1 MADLRY
7 WLGFNCVRGIGPAR
21 LRALID
27 YFGDLQPAWHGTVED
42 LRDAGLDRRSI
53 QNLLTARQQVDL
65 DRLLQQLEHSG
76 AQALTWQDDAYP
88 AQLRTVYDPPP
99 VLFVRG
105 TLTTVDRWAV
115 ALVGTRKPTAYGR
128 EVARQLASELARHAV
143 TVVSGLARGIDAE
156 VHRAALDAGGRTIAV
171 LGSGVDVIY
180 PYEHRRL
187 AADIVQAG
195 ALVADYPLGT
205 QPEASNFP
213 PRNRIISGLSLGVVV
228 VEAGQTS
235 GALITAQFAAEQ
247 GREVLAVPGS
257 ILSRSSDGPN
267 RLLREGARVVLSA
280 DDILQELSL
289 TQVAHQAEAQALLP
303 ADETEALLIR
313 HLSSEPRHIDE
324 VGQATALPIA
334 LVSST
339 LTMLELKGWV
349 RQVGAMHYVL
359 AHDIL

>member
-27 YFGDLQPAWHGTVED
+27 YFGDLQPAWHGTAED

-53 QNLLTARQQVDL
+53 QNLLTARQQLDL
-65 DRLLQQLEHSG
+65 DQLLNQLARSG
-76 AQALTWQDDAYP
+76 TQALTWQDDAYP
-88 AQLRTVYDPPP
+88 ARLRTVYDPPP

-105 TLTTVDRWAV
+105 SLTPADEWAV
-115 ALVGTRKPTAYGR
+115 AMVGTRKPTAYGR
-128 EVARQLASELARHAV
+128 EVARQLSGELARRGV

-187 AADIVQAG
+187 AADIVLAG

-205 QPEASNFP
+205 QPEAGNFP

-247 GREVLAVPGS
+247 GRDVLAVPGS

-280 DDILQELSL
+280 DDILQELNLS
-289 TQVAHQAEAQALLP
+289 QVEHQAEARALLP

-313 HLSSEPRHIDE
+313 QLSSEPRHIDD

-339 LTMLELKGWV
+339 LTILELKGWV

-359 AHDIL
+359 AHDIP

>member
-21 LRALID
+21 LRGLID
-27 YFGDLQPAWHGTVED
+27 YFGDLQPAWHGTAED

-53 QNLLTARQQVDL
+53 QNLLTARQQLDL
-65 DRLLQQLEHSG
+65 DQLLQQLARSG
-76 AQALTWQDDAYP
+76 AKALTWQDDTYP

-105 TLTTVDRWAV
+105 TLTAGDHWAV

-128 EVARQLASELARHAV
+128 EVARQLAGELTRHGI
-143 TVVSGLARGIDAE
+143 TIVSGLARGIDAE
-156 VHRAALDAGGRTIAV
+156 VHRAALDAGGRTLAV

-187 AADIVQAG
+187 AMEIVQAG
-195 ALVADYPLGT
+195 ALLADYPLGT
-205 QPEASNFP
+205 QPEANNFP

-228 VEAGQTS
+228 IEAGQTS
-235 GALITAQFAAEQ
+235 GALITAQFAVEQ
-247 GREVLAVPGS
+247 GREVFAVPGS

-267 RLLREGARVVLSA
+267 RLLREGARIVLSI
-280 DDILQELSL
+280 DDILQELNL
-289 TQVAHQAEAQALLP
+289 TQVAHQAEARALLP

-313 HLSSEPRHIDE
+313 QLSSEPRHIDE
-324 VGQATALPIA
+324 VGQATTLPIA

-339 LTMLELKGWV
+339 LTILELKGWV

-359 AHDIL
+359 AHNTA

>member
-1 MADLRY
+1 MADLGY

-27 YFGDLQPAWHGTVED
+27 YFGDLQPAWHAPVED

-53 QNLLTARQQVDL
+53 QNLLTARQQLDL
-65 DRLLQQLEHSG
+65 ERLLRQLAHSG
-76 AQALTWQDDAYP
+76 AQALTWQDEAYP
-88 AQLRTVYDPPP
+88 ARLRAVYDPPP

-105 TLTTVDRWAV
+105 TLTTTDEWSV
-115 ALVGTRKPTAYGR
+115 AMVGTRKPTAYGR
-128 EVARQLASELARHAV
+128 EVARQLAGEVARRGI

-180 PYEHRRL
+180 PYDHRRL
-187 AADIVQAG
+187 AGDIVQAG

-247 GREVLAVPGS
+247 GRDVLAVPGS

-267 RLLREGARVVLSA
+267 RLLREGARIVLSA
-280 DDILQELSL
+280 DDILQELNL
-289 TQVAHQAEAQALLP
+289 TQVQHQAEARALLP
-303 ADETEALLIR
+303 ADETEALLIQQ
-313 HLSSEPRHIDE
+313 LSAEPRHIDE
-324 VGQATALPIA
+324 MGRATALPIA

-339 LTMLELKGWV
+339 LTILELKGWV
-349 RQVGAMHYVL
+349 RQVGGMHYVL